1 MSTMSS
7 SRAYL
12 VRALYDWIVDNQC
25 TPYLLVNA
33 LHDRVLVPQDH
44 VNPDGQIVLNIAP
57 SAVNEFSLEDNN
69 LFFSARFGG
78 VPTDIFV
85 PCAAIMGI
93 YAKENQQGM
102 IFEIEPEIDT
112 PPPVSPSPVP
122 SSSSSSVPPSSSNKK
137 RPSLKVVK

>member
-1 MSTMSS
+1 MSMTS
-7 SRAYL
+7 SRPYL

-25 TPYLLVNA
+25 TPYLLVNT
-33 LHDRVLVPQDH
+33 LHDQVLVPQDYI
-44 VNPDGQIVLNIAP
+44 NSDGQIVLNISP
-57 SAVNEFSLEDNN
+57 TAVNDFIMNDDSLC
-69 LFFSARFGG
+69 FSARFGG

-102 IFEIEPEIDT
+102 IFEEEPEPEE
-112 PPPVSPSPVP
+112 PPPRPAGSDI
-122 SSSSSSVPPSSSNKK
+122 SSKSHAKS

>member
-1 MSTMSS
+1 MSMTS
-7 SRAYL
+7 SRPYL
-12 VRALYDWIVDNQC
+12 VRALYDWIIDNQC

-33 LHDRVLVPQDH
+33 LHDQVMVPQDH
-44 VNPDGQIVLNIAP
+44 VNPDGQIVLNISP
-57 SAVNEFSLEDNN
+57 TAVSDFTLNDSS

-78 VPTDIFV
+78 VSTDIFV

-102 IFEIEPEIDT
+102 IFEHEVEPES
-112 PPPVSPSPVP
+112 PPPPSPNSIHKLTP
-122 SSSSSSVPPSSSNKK
+122 NKS